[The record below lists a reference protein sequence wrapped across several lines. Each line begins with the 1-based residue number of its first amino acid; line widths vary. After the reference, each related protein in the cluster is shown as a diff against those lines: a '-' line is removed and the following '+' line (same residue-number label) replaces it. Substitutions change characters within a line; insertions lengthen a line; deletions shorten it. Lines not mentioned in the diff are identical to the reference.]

1 MHQETNFIQE
11 LLEEVEL
18 KEDQQTEAYFDLLI
32 AKVDHLE
39 KKIATNF
46 KSADEE
52 VKIINDF
59 VLTKNSR
66 IQRQIDG
73 IMSMLEAYI
82 RDKNEKD
89 ASIKTISLAHGSLKL
104 HKKPDKVEITDLDLF
119 LANANEAM
127 LTMVPES
134 VKPSIQKIKSY
145 IKMSGRVPLGVTKSD
160 GTDTFKLTI
169 NQPNK
174 EL

>member
-1 MHQETNFIQE
+1 MEETKFMQD
-11 LLEEVEL
+11 LLDEVEL
-18 KEDQQTEAYFDLLI
+18 KEEQQTEAYFDLLI

-39 KKIATNF
+39 KKIAANF
-46 KSADEE
+46 RSAEDE

-59 VLTKNSR
+59 ALTKNSR
-66 IQRQIDG
+66 IQGQIDG

-89 ASIKTISLAHGSLKL
+89 ANLKTISLAHGTLKL
-104 HKKPDKVEITDLDLF
+104 HKKPDKVEITDMDLF

-134 VKPSIQKIKSY
+134 VKPNLSKIKNY
-145 IKMSGRVPLGVTKSD
+145 IKMSGRVPSGVTKSD

-169 NQPNK
+169 NQNNK
-174 EL
+174 EM